1 MRGRN
6 LSESDVGEVVCSF
19 ERIADLDQKNEQLS
33 MNADQ
38 YRYQETL
45 DEIEKLPLT
54 PELRA
59 RIKAKYGLR

>member
-1 MRGRN
+1 M
-6 LSESDVGEVVCSF
+6 GEVVCSF